1 MLTLALQ
8 KQIYI
13 KEERIPAARA
23 IASNCNSP
31 GSKLGS
37 ERDREKER
45 LSFFPWLYLLPQR
58 KCLLMPTNNT
68 NYTASAFFYV
78 LCNSLCNNHL
88 IAERYKF

>member
-13 KEERIPAARA
+13 KAECIPAARA

-45 LSFFPWLYLLPQR
+45 LSFSFR
-58 KCLLMPTNNT
+58 GFIC
-68 NYTASAFFYV
+68 
-78 LCNSLCNNHL
+78 SLKGN
-88 IAERYKF
+88 AY